1 MYKVA
6 VKIEG
11 IERRKKSTGVLHIL
25 AALFLITATGT
36 LVKYEAYSSYTQV
49 VLLYAAALLSLTYG
63 LFRKRIDP
71 VAKQNHWVR
80 LAQFVAFAVIGISLI
95 NKAGT
100 VSIISYFLWAVV
112 VVFLM
117 FTERKVFHDTD
128 ILIKNEGIYIP
139 GYFTNHQLP
148 WHIISEFII
157 RQDFVTI
164 TRQNKSF
171 VQLELLQKI
180 EQQEINKIND
190 FAADQ
195 IKQQVVEERV

>member
-11 IERRKKSTGVLHIL
+11 IEKRKKSTGVLHVL
-25 AALFLITATGT
+25 AGLFLLIATGT
-36 LVKYEAYSSYTQV
+36 LVKYEAFSGYTQV
-49 VLLYAAALLSLTYG
+49 VLLYAAALLSFIYG

-80 LAQFVAFAVIGISLI
+80 LAQFVAFAVIGISLL

-128 ILIKNEGIYIP
+128 ILIKKEGIYIP

-164 TRQNKSF
+164 TRQNKTY

-180 EQQEINKIND
+180 EQQEINKINE
-190 FAADQ
+190 FAANQ
-195 IKQQVVEERV
+195 ITQQVAEVKV

>member
-1 MYKVA
+1 MHKVA

-11 IERRKKSTGVLHIL
+11 IEKRKRSTGVLHIL
-25 AALFLITATGT
+25 AGLFLLTATGT
-36 LVKYEAYSSYTQV
+36 LVKYEAFSGYTQV
-49 VLLYAAALLSLTYG
+49 VLLYAAAAASLIYG
-63 LFRKRIDP
+63 FFRKRIDP
-71 VAKQNHWVR
+71 VAKLNHWVR
-80 LAQFVAFAVIGISLI
+80 LAQFVAFAVIGISLL

-100 VSIISYFLWAVV
+100 VSVVSYFLWAVV

-128 ILIKNEGIYIP
+128 ILIKKEGIYIP

-164 TRQNKSF
+164 TRKNKSY

-180 EQQEINKIND
+180 EQREIDAINE
-190 FAADQ
+190 FAAHQ
-195 IKQQVVEERV
+195 ITQHFVEVNI

>member
-1 MYKVA
+1 MYKIA

-25 AALFLITATGT
+25 AGLFLLIATGT
-36 LVKYEAYSSYTQV
+36 LVKYEAFSGYTQV
-49 VLLYAAALLSLTYG
+49 FLLYGAAATSLIYG

-71 VAKQNHWVR
+71 IAKQNHWIR
-80 LAQFVAFAVIGISLI
+80 LIQFVAFAVIGISLI

-100 VSIISYFLWAVV
+100 VSVISYFLWAAV

-128 ILIKNEGIYIP
+128 ILIKKEGIYIP

-164 TRQNKSF
+164 TRKNKSF

-180 EQQEINKIND
+180 EQKEIDAINE
-190 FAADQ
+190 FASNQ
-195 IKQQVVEERV
+195 IAQHLIEVNI